1 VVDHLFREKNLKIP
15 REPQPSADTGAAS
28 RPPKPPAKP
37 KPAPAPPETTAL
49 ISRPRPEVVE
59 KVDEEETSGSG
70 GGSFWERLGGALV
83 EAFAEHLDRKVDE
96 LRDAADHEQRLVSET
111 PNITGDWYSPNGG
124 VFTFSQ
130 LGSLVR
136 VEGSAAGI
144 SLSGR
149 GQIRGKSIRIQGFSL
164 GGGPFQ
170 AGLAVSADGQKI
182 TGQIVDGFG
191 RSSPVQLHR

>member
-1 VVDHLFREKNLKIP
+1 MR
-15 REPQPSADTGAAS
+15 Q
-28 RPPKPPAKP
+28 
-37 KPAPAPPETTAL
+37 
-49 ISRPRPEVVE
+49 
-59 KVDEEETSGSG
+59 
-70 GGSFWERLGGALV
+70 LV
-83 EAFAEHLDRKVDE
+83 
-96 LRDAADHEQRLVSET
+96 LRDVEQRLVSET

-130 LGSLVR
+130 VGSSVR

-170 AGLAVSADGQKI
+170 AGLAVSADGKTI

-191 RSSPVQLHR
+191 RSSPSQPPTRSQTVTVATQPRRGRWQCQRRAPSK